1 MIMPQLN
8 ISIIGRNQAAE
19 SIFTLLKHNYFESAS
34 LNNDSQLA
42 HAELIIET
50 ENLERHEKIN
60 NLKRIDGLGSQG
72 ATILSSTLQWTATE
86 VASWLT
92 HPERLVGF
100 GAFADVGQSQLIE
113 IAPGLQTE
121 PQHLQLAKDQ
131 LKLMGKE
138 IEMVEDEAGL
148 VYPRILSLIINEAI
162 FALAE
167 GTASA
172 EDIDNA
178 MKKGT
183 NYPDGPLE
191 WAEKVGIDNVYAV
204 LNGLYRQL
212 GEERYRP
219 ASLLRKLVYAGWTGR
234 ASGKGLYYYEQQR
247 LNHSSNYQNV

>member
-8 ISIIGRNQAAE
+8 ISIIGRNRVAE
-19 SIFTLLKHNYFESAS
+19 SIFTLLNHDSYESAS

-42 HAELIIET
+42 RADLIIET

-60 NLKRIDGLGSQG
+60 NLKRIDGLGSRG
-72 ATILSSTLQWTATE
+72 ATILTSTLQWTATE
-86 VASWLT
+86 IASWLT

-100 GAFADVGQSQLIE
+100 GGFDDVNQSQLIE

-121 PQHLQLAKDQ
+121 PQHVQLVKDQ

-138 IEMVEDEAGL
+138 TEVVEDEPGL

-172 EDIDNA
+172 EDIDIA

-183 NYPDGPLE
+183 NYPEGPLE
-191 WAEKVGIDNVYAV
+191 WAEKIGVDNAYAV

-219 ASLLRKLVYAGWTGR
+219 ASLLRKLVYAGWTGK

-247 LNHSSNYQNV
+247 LNHSRDYQNV